1 MDKEKILP
9 NLIQM
14 VGKTSLSERTIS
26 DYAASIASLLTDDSQ
41 LTEEF
46 FAAHVNILKSM
57 DGNFSRDVA
66 AQVEEVKKNLPNPQ
80 TPPAPHSANPQTDE
94 KPEWAKDLEKRI
106 QTLDEIQQNVQKQAQ
121 RNQLIEAIRN
131 RATKKDASDDKTG
144 WAANAGV
151 LNNAIATIRI
161 GDDDTIETVEKKLQE
176 KYNSMCV
183 EIFGSLNAVPGAG
196 SEKNEPEIDWTAEKK
211 RLQDDGR
218 LPKD

>member
-106 QTLDEIQQNVQKQAQ
+106 QTLNEIQQNAQKQAQ
-121 RNQLIEAIRN
+121 RNQLIESIRN